1 MAMAL
6 QDLDRRSADTSGNDP
21 GPWFARVRFAV
32 LWLIIGCAM
41 AGSYAVFFAEP
52 GRLAEGVAGVIEGEP
67 VTTSGAYLLAAMAA
81 LPLVMAT
88 VALFLTGR
96 TSAIVNLVVGAA
108 AGLVVV
114 FLAVSEVSE
123 GALHPHA
130 ALAAVGGVVA
140 WLIVGLSVADL
151 RGHSREAASAA
162 PASARGAA

>member
-1 MAMAL
+1 MAL
-6 QDLDRRSADTSGNDP
+6 RGLDRPAGTSRSDAGL
-21 GPWFARVRFAV
+21 GFLRVQFAV

-52 GRLAEGVAGVIEGEP
+52 GRLEEGVAGVMEGEP
-67 VTTSGAYLLAAMAA
+67 VTTGNAYLLAAVAA

-88 VALFLTGR
+88 VVLFLTGR

-108 AGLVVV
+108 SGLVVV
-114 FLAVSEVSE
+114 FLAVSELSE

-151 RGHSREAASAA
+151 RGRPHGAASASTA
-162 PASARGAA
+162 EDRGAA

>member
-1 MAMAL
+1 M
-6 QDLDRRSADTSGNDP
+6 
-21 GPWFARVRFAV
+21 

-52 GRLAEGVAGVIEGEP
+52 DRLEEGLAGVMEGQP
-67 VTTSGAYLLAAMAA
+67 VTTGNAYLLAAMAA

-88 VALFLTGR
+88 VVLFLTGR
-96 TSAIVNLVVGAA
+96 TSAIVNLVVGTAS
-108 AGLVVV
+108 GLMVV
-114 FLAVSEVSE
+114 FLAVSELSE

-151 RGHSREAASAA
+151 RGGPREAASAA
-162 PASARGAA
+162 AADRGAA